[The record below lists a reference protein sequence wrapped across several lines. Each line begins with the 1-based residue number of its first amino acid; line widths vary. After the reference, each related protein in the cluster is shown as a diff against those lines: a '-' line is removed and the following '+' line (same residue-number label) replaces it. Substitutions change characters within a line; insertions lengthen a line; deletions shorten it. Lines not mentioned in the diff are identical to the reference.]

1 MIERVEITNF
11 ERWGKLVKT
20 WATGTNRLGDGNDYP
35 IPTSLEQFKQQLT
48 AAQVGATIPERVK
61 AVQFVQANG
70 ETLLIRLPPKE
81 GVENSERELEAGG
94 NYLLPPFYRRIF
106 GGADPVVADGDKLKF
121 HAERIGDYTI
131 SNCM

>member
-1 MIERVEITNF
+1 MFERVEITNF

-20 WATGTNRLGDGNDYP
+20 WSTGTNHLGDGNDYP
-35 IPTSLEQFKQQLT
+35 VPISLDQLKEQL
-48 AAQVGATIPERVK
+48 ARAQVGATIPDRIK

-81 GVENSERELEAGG
+81 GVEDSERQLQGG
-94 NYLLPPFYRRIF
+94 GSYVLPPFYKRVF
-106 GGADPVVADGDKLKF
+106 GGADPNVAEGDKLKF